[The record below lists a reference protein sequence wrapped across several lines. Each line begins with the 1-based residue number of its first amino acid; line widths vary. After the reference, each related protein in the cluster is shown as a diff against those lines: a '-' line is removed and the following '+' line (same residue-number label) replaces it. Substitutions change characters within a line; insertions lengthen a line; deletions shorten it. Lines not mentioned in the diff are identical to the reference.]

1 MPFSYNL
8 MFFMNIRQ
16 TDELSSKHANAVVC
30 FVVRGFDDLLIPLR
44 DVSTL
49 DVPAATF
56 GHSVKVTYSQS
67 VSQEF
72 VHKDKQKHK

>member
-1 MPFSYNL
+1 
-8 MFFMNIRQ
+8 MNIRQ

-67 VSQEF
+67 VRSLCTKINKNINDNFEYCT
-72 VHKDKQKHK
+72 